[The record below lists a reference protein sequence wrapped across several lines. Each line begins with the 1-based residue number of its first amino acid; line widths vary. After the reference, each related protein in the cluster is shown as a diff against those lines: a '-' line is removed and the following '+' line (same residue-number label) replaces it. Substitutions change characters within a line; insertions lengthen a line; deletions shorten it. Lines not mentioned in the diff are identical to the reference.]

1 MRTPRI
7 VIVGAFLFTTIS
19 LSFIFLHSSHADSTH
34 SSRGPEPSRG
44 GLQSIF
50 SFHTPLSLFPPNAII
65 SLTDDNTTSF
75 LARPAAF
82 GPLLPT
88 KGLSGELW
96 IGSGFGDDSLRQ
108 GTIIAGAE
116 GELGCSD
123 VPGWV
128 DGNKKTGSGADHQ
141 KLSGGGKASVSEAKA
156 KNQRRGGGGTVPA
169 VDRTAIPGR
178 PESGRVNPA
187 EPSVDDGTDD
197 YLHHPL
203 LGSTVSKPSNPGQA
217 THDLSSGQ
225 SDHAD
230 IQSIQ
235 EGAEIAGKIVLLSR
249 GGCGF
254 LEKVKWAQRRGGI
267 ALIVGDNTRGGP
279 LIQMY
284 ARGDTSNVSIP
295 SIFTSHT
302 TAHLLSSLIPPG
314 SYIEDTIDENGK
326 AVVKVQQS
334 KSKKGRKKHG
344 ATPTDAAGKA
354 IATPRPAS
362 KLASVKGTGAGGDK
376 ATPAEAHESGWFSWL
391 SSKPKAGQDNKAA
404 AKNGKLDWVLNE
416 WDDTKDVAKKSSS
429 KAATPKTKIKGSS
442 GPATPGDDFVIGVQ
456 DWRDPD
462 LVDTPASAKSTK
474 ATAPGKV
481 ERKGP
486 RPTGAGGKKQPVEGH
501 QDASKTKS
509 GLGGGSITPGS
520 GEYEGG
526 LPAAKGDLKAL
537 KSESSG
543 DKASDKSGLLTK
555 IFGDDEDESAAI
567 GDLIAA
573 EEGNLDE
580 EDPDDEDGEE
590 DEPFHEGLWVTL
602 TPTSG
607 ASPFFDTLLVLVVSP
622 LVTLTVVYA
631 LLLLRSRIR
640 RRRWRA
646 PKSVVERLP
655 VRTYQTVTSTNQ
667 SRLPSPTSSSPT
679 TPLLQHNMARR
690 PRSRT
695 TSGLPEPGI
704 LLRTNSD
711 SPQSSRTPS
720 RGNEHEKGANVTNE
734 WKKYMGRQVECVVCL
749 EEYVDGVSRVMS
761 LPCGHEF
768 HVDCM

>member
-1 MRTPRI
+1 M
-7 VIVGAFLFTTIS
+7 
-19 LSFIFLHSSHADSTH
+19 
-34 SSRGPEPSRG
+34 
-44 GLQSIF
+44 
-50 SFHTPLSLFPPNAII
+50 
-65 SLTDDNTTSF
+65 
-75 LARPAAF
+75 
-82 GPLLPT
+82 
-88 KGLSGELW
+88 
-96 IGSGFGDDSLRQ
+96 
-108 GTIIAGAE
+108 
-116 GELGCSD
+116 GCSD

-128 DGNKKTGSGADHQ
+128 DGNKKTGSGADNQ
-141 KLSGGGKASVSEAKA
+141 KLSAGGKASVSGAKA

-178 PESGRVNPA
+178 PELGRMNPA

-203 LGSTVSKPSNPGQA
+203 PGSTVSKPSNPGQEA
-217 THDLSSGQ
+217 HDLSSGQ

-254 LEKVKWAQRRGGI
+254 LEKVKWTQRRGGI

-326 AVVKVQQS
+326 AVVKVHQS
-334 KSKKGRKKHG
+334 KSKKGRKKGSKHG
-344 ATPTDAAGKA
+344 AAPTDVASKA
-354 IATPRPAS
+354 IATPKPAS
-362 KLASVKGTGAGGDK
+362 KLAPIKGTTNSGDK
-376 ATPAEAHESGWFSWL
+376 AASTEVHESGWFSWL
-391 SSKPKAGQDNKAA
+391 FSKPKTGPDNKAA
-404 AKNGKLDWVLNE
+404 SKNGKLDWVLNE
-416 WDDTKDVAKKSSS
+416 WDDTEDVAKKPSPN
-429 KAATPKTKIKGSS
+429 AAIPKTKIKGSS
-442 GPATPGDDFVIGVQ
+442 GQPNSADDFVIGVQ

-462 LVDTPASAKSTK
+462 LVDTPASTKSAKEV
-474 ATAPGKV
+474 APGKV
-481 ERKGP
+481 EKKGL
-486 RPTGAGGKKQPVEGH
+486 RPTGAAGKKQSGEVH
-501 QDASKTKS
+501 QDASKMKS
-509 GLGGGSITPGS
+509 GLEGGSITPGS

-526 LPAAKGDLKAL
+526 FPAAKGDLKGA
-537 KSESSG
+537 KSEPTE
-543 DKASDKSGLLTK
+543 DKTSEKDNSGLLTK
-555 IFGDDEDESAAI
+555 LFGDDEDESAAT
-567 GDLIAA
+567 GDWINA

-580 EDPDDEDGEE
+580 EGPDDEDGEE
-590 DEPFHEGLWVTL
+590 GEPVHEGLWVTL

-607 ASPFFDTLLVLVVSP
+607 ASPFLDTLLVLVVSP

-679 TPLLQHNMARR
+679 TPLLQHNVARR

-711 SPQSSRTPS
+711 SSQSSRTPS
-720 RGNEHEKGANVTNE
+720 RGHEHEKGANVVNE
-734 WKKYMGRQVECVVCL
+734 WKKYMGKQVECVVCL

>member
-1 MRTPRI
+1 
-7 VIVGAFLFTTIS
+7 
-19 LSFIFLHSSHADSTH
+19 
-34 SSRGPEPSRG
+34 
-44 GLQSIF
+44 
-50 SFHTPLSLFPPNAII
+50 
-65 SLTDDNTTSF
+65 
-75 LARPAAF
+75 LAS
-82 GPLLPT
+82 

-108 GTIIAGAE
+108 GTIIADAE

-128 DGNKKTGSGADHQ
+128 DGNKKASSSSEIH
-141 KLSGGGKASVSEAKA
+141 KLSGSGKGPMSGAKA

-169 VDRTAIPGR
+169 VDRTAIPRR
-178 PESGRVNPA
+178 PESGLVNPA
-187 EPSVDDGTDD
+187 GPSVDDGTDD

-203 LGSTVSKPSNPGQA
+203 PGSTVSKPSNPGQE

-225 SDHAD
+225 TDHAD

-284 ARGDTSNVSIP
+284 AKGDTSNVSIP
-295 SIFTSHT
+295 SIFTSYT
-302 TAHLLSSLIPPG
+302 AAHLLSSLIPPG

-334 KSKKGRKKHG
+334 KSKKGHKKSSKHG
-344 ATPTDAAGKA
+344 AVPTDAAGKA
-354 IATPRPAS
+354 IATPRPVS
-362 KLASVKGTGAGGDK
+362 KLASVKGTVNVGDK
-376 ATPAEAHESGWFSWL
+376 AVPIEVHESGWFSWL
-391 SSKPKAGQDNKAA
+391 SSKPKAGLDTKAA
-404 AKNGKLDWVLNE
+404 SKNGKLDWVLNE
-416 WDDTKDVAKKSSS
+416 WDDAEEVAKKPSR
-429 KAATPKTKIKGSS
+429 KAATLKSHVKGSS
-442 GPATPGDDFVIGVQ
+442 GQPTSGDGFLIGVQ

-462 LVDTPASAKSTK
+462 LVETLTSTK
-474 ATAPGKV
+474 SNKGAVPGKV
-481 ERKGP
+481 GRGP
-486 RPTGAGGKKQPVEGH
+486 RPTGAAGKKQSGESH
-501 QDASKTKS
+501 QDASKMKS
-509 GLGGGSITPGS
+509 GLEGGSITPGS

-526 LPAAKGDLKAL
+526 FPAAKSDLKGL
-537 KSESSG
+537 KSESTV
-543 DKASDKSGLLTK
+543 DKIAESDKSGLLTK
-555 IFGDDEDESAAI
+555 LFGDDEDESAAM
-567 GDLIAA
+567 GDWNTT

-580 EDPDDEDGEE
+580 DAPDDEDGEE
-590 DEPFHEGLWVTL
+590 DEPLHEGLWVTL

-655 VRTYQTVTSTNQ
+655 VRTYQTVTSSSQ

-679 TPLLQHNMARR
+679 TPLLQHTVARR

-711 SPQSSRTPS
+711 SSQLSRSPS
-720 RGNEHEKGANVTNE
+720 RGHDPHEKGANATNE
-734 WKKYMGRQVECVVCL
+734 WKKYMGKQVECVVCL